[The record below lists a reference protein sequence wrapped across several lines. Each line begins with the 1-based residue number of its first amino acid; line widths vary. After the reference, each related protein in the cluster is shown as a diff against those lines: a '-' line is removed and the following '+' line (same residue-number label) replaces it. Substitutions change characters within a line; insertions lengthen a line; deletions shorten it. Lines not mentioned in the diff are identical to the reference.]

1 MMSVLKSVMQKTQTK
16 NPSDFSTLSGR
27 ESIFLNL
34 INQNPGIRYLELKSL
49 TGFNNGVVSHYLHQL
64 ESHGLIKS
72 VRTPRVSCFYPL
84 FLSELSQTIFRRS
97 RQVTPQKIILALIQ
111 KNHSFRSLVTEV
123 KKAPSTVSTYTTKLI
138 HDGIVII
145 NYNDS
150 EKIFKINPKI
160 YDQLIY
166 TLKINI

>member
-1 MMSVLKSVMQKTQTK
+1 MQKIQTT
-16 NPSDFSTLSGR
+16 NPPNFSTLSGR

-49 TGFNNGVVSHYLHQL
+49 TGFSNGVVSHYLHQL
-64 ESHGLIKS
+64 ESQSLIKS
-72 VRTPRVSCFYPL
+72 VRTPRVSCFYPICS
-84 FLSELSQTIFRRS
+84 SELSQKIFRRL

-111 KNHSFRSLVTEV
+111 KNHSFRSLVKEV

-138 HDGIVII
+138 HDGIVVTA
-145 NYNDS
+145 YVDS
-150 EKIFKINPKI
+150 EKIFKINCNI

-166 TLKINI
+166 TLKTNT

>member
-1 MMSVLKSVMQKTQTK
+1 MQKMQTT
-16 NPSDFSTLSGR
+16 NPPNFSTLSGR

-64 ESHGLIKS
+64 ESQSLIKS
-72 VRTPRVSCFYPL
+72 VRTPRVSCFYPMCS
-84 FLSELSQTIFRRS
+84 SELSQKIFRRL

-111 KNHSFRSLVTEV
+111 KNHSFRSLVKEV

-138 HDGIVII
+138 HDGIVVTA
-145 NYNDS
+145 YVDS
-150 EKIFKINPKI
+150 EKIFKINCNI

-166 TLKINI
+166 TLKTNT

>member
-1 MMSVLKSVMQKTQTK
+1 MQKIQTT
-16 NPSDFSTLSGR
+16 NPPNFSTLSGR

-64 ESHGLIKS
+64 ESQSLIKS
-72 VRTPRVSCFYPL
+72 VRTPRVSCFYPMCS
-84 FLSELSQTIFRRS
+84 SELSQKIFRRL

-111 KNHSFRSLVTEV
+111 KNHSFRSLVKEV

-138 HDGIVII
+138 HDGIVVTA
-145 NYNDS
+145 YVDS
-150 EKIFKINPKI
+150 EKIFKINCNI

-166 TLKINI
+166 TLKTNT

>member
-1 MMSVLKSVMQKTQTK
+1 MQKIQTT
-16 NPSDFSTLSGR
+16 NPPDFSTLSGR

-64 ESHGLIKS
+64 ESQSLIKS

-84 FLSELSQTIFRRS
+84 CSSELSQKIFRRL

-111 KNHSFRSLVTEV
+111 KNHSFRSLVKEV

-138 HDGIVII
+138 HDGIVVTA
-145 NYNDS
+145 YVDS
-150 EKIFKINPKI
+150 EKMFKINCDI

-166 TLKINI
+166 TLKTNT

>member
-1 MMSVLKSVMQKTQTK
+1 MQKMQTT
-16 NPSDFSTLSGR
+16 NPPNFSTLSGR

-49 TGFNNGVVSHYLHQL
+49 TGFSNGVVSHYLHQL
-64 ESHGLIKS
+64 ESQSLIKS

-84 FLSELSQTIFRRS
+84 CSSELSQKIFRRL

-111 KNHSFRSLVTEV
+111 KNHSFRSLVKEV

-138 HDGIVII
+138 HDGIVVTA
-145 NYNDS
+145 YVDS
-150 EKIFKINPKI
+150 EKIFKINSNI

-166 TLKINI
+166 TLKTNT

>member
-1 MMSVLKSVMQKTQTK
+1 MQKIQTK

-34 INQNPGIRYLELKSL
+34 INENPGIRYLELKSL
-49 TGFNNGVVSHYLHQL
+49 TGFNNGVVSHYLRQL
-64 ESHGLIKS
+64 ESGGLIKS

-84 FLSELSQTIFRRS
+84 CSSELSQKIFRRL

-111 KNHSFRSLVTEV
+111 KNHSFRSLVKEV

-138 HDGIVII
+138 HDGIVVTA
-145 NYNDS
+145 YVDS
-150 EKIFKINPKI
+150 EKIFKINCNI

-166 TLKINI
+166 TLKTNT

>member
-1 MMSVLKSVMQKTQTK
+1 MQKIQTT
-16 NPSDFSTLSGR
+16 NPPDFSTLSGR

-64 ESHGLIKS
+64 ESQSLIKS
-72 VRTPRVSCFYPL
+72 VRTPRVSCFYPMCS
-84 FLSELSQTIFRRS
+84 SELSQKIFRRL

-111 KNHSFRSLVTEV
+111 KNHSFRSLVKEV

-138 HDGIVII
+138 HDGIVVTA
-145 NYNDS
+145 YVDS
-150 EKIFKINPKI
+150 EKIFKINCNI

-166 TLKINI
+166 TLKTNT

>member
-1 MMSVLKSVMQKTQTK
+1 MQKIQTT
-16 NPSDFSTLSGR
+16 NPPDFSTLSGR

-64 ESHGLIKS
+64 ESQSLIKS
-72 VRTPRVSCFYPL
+72 VRTPRVSCFYPMCS
-84 FLSELSQTIFRRS
+84 SELSQKIFRRL

-111 KNHSFRSLVTEV
+111 KNHSFRSLVKEV

-138 HDGIVII
+138 HDGIVVTA
-145 NYNDS
+145 YVDS
-150 EKIFKINPKI
+150 EKIFKINSNI

-166 TLKINI
+166 TLKTNT

>member
-1 MMSVLKSVMQKTQTK
+1 MQKIQTT
-16 NPSDFSTLSGR
+16 NPPDFSTLSGR

-64 ESHGLIKS
+64 ESQSLIKS
-72 VRTPRVSCFYPL
+72 VRTPRVSCFYPMCS
-84 FLSELSQTIFRRS
+84 SELSQKIFRRL

-111 KNHSFRSLVTEV
+111 KNHSFRSLVKEV

-138 HDGIVII
+138 HDGIVVTS
-145 NYNDS
+145 YVDS
-150 EKIFKINPKI
+150 EKMFKINSNI

-166 TLKINI
+166 TLKTNT

>member
-1 MMSVLKSVMQKTQTK
+1 MQKIQTT
-16 NPSDFSTLSGR
+16 NPPDFSTLSGR

-64 ESHGLIKS
+64 ESQSLIKS

-84 FLSELSQTIFRRS
+84 SSSELSQKIFRRL

-111 KNHSFRSLVTEV
+111 KNHSFRSLVKEV

-138 HDGIVII
+138 HDGIVVTA
-145 NYNDS
+145 YVDS
-150 EKIFKINPKI
+150 KKIFKINSNI

-166 TLKINI
+166 TLKTNT